1 MKKILFTAAV
11 WMAVVAGTQ
20 AARQSQ
26 ADWVNPFIGT
36 GAVDGGLSGNN
47 YPGATAP
54 FGMVQL
60 SPDTREA
67 PDWAQ
72 ASGYDYNDTNIYGF
86 SHTRLS
92 GTGAADLIDL
102 LVMPLPRPVEEI
114 RMEENIKSSFS
125 HQNETARPG
134 YYAVKLDNG
143 VQAELTATPRC
154 GVHRYT
160 FGQGTRPTL
169 LVDLDHSAG
178 KGSWNRRV
186 IQSQLRL
193 ADPYTLEGYRV
204 ITGWAKMRKIY
215 FTMKFSRP
223 VAAYYVQDGGRK
235 YRETPVVNGTC
246 VRGLYSFDLEA
257 GGVLEVKVG
266 LSPVSVE
273 NARQNLA
280 AEVNRAGFDQVAE
293 QTSAAWQKELACIDV
308 EGTDEQKEIFY
319 TALYHT
325 FIQPNVISDVNGDY
339 MAPDYTVQNSPKAP
353 VYTTFSLWDTYRAA
367 HPLYTLVQPRR
378 TADFVGSM
386 LDHFD
391 RYGYLPIW
399 HLWGQD
405 NYCMIGNHSIPVLAD
420 AVLKGLPGLDAEHI
434 YKAMYE
440 SSTVSHPNSPFDL
453 WDEYGYMP
461 ENLQSQSVSITLEFA
476 FDDWCVAQVARKLG
490 KNDDYAYF
498 MKRSENYRRVFDP
511 QTKFFRGKNSDG
523 NWVEPFDAYGYGG
536 NGGNPY
542 TEGNAWQWAWYVPH
556 NVPDLIALN
565 GGKEAF
571 AKKLDTFF
579 TDQNTSGAKNDN
591 ASGFVG
597 QYAHGN
603 EPSHHVAYL
612 YNYAGQPAKAQQYVA
627 HIGRTLYNTSSS
639 GYAGNDDCGEMSAW
653 YIFSTMGFYPVNP
666 ASGEYVIGTPL
677 LPKVVI
683 RLSDGKTFTVEA
695 PRKSEKDIYI
705 QSAKLN
711 GKPLKSFLL
720 RHEDILA
727 GGTLSFVMG
736 SKPSKWAAK

>member
-1 MKKILFTAAV
+1 MKKILLMAALLFS
-11 WMAVVAGTQ
+11 ATSI
-20 AARQSQ
+20 ARPDNSR
-26 ADWVNPFIGT
+26 WVNPFIGT

-47 YPGATAP
+47 YPGATVP

-72 ASGYDYNDTNIYGF
+72 ASGYDYNDTHIYGF

-92 GTGAADLIDL
+92 GTGASDLIDL
-102 LVMPLPRPVEEI
+102 LVMPLPAPVDEV
-114 RMEENIKSSFS
+114 RMEDNIKSAFS
-125 HQNETARPG
+125 HEKEQARPG
-134 YYAVKLDNG
+134 YYSVCLDNG
-143 VQAELTATPRC
+143 VQAELTATARC

-160 FGQGTRPTL
+160 FAAGSRPTL

-186 IQSQLRL
+186 VQSQLRL
-193 ADPYTLEGYRV
+193 VDAHTVEGYRV
-204 ITGWAKMRKIY
+204 ITGWAKLRKVY
-215 FTMKFSRP
+215 FSMKFSRP

-235 YRETPVVNGTC
+235 YKETPVVNGTC
-246 VRGLYSFDLEA
+246 VRGVYTF
-257 GGVLEVKVG
+257 GGNEPVEVSVG

-280 AEVNRAGFDQVAE
+280 DEVGRARFDEVAAR
-293 QTSAAWQKELACIDV
+293 AAQSWQKELGCIDV
-308 EGTDEQKEIFY
+308 EGTDEEKTIFY

-339 MAPDYTVQNSPKAP
+339 MAPDYTVRNSGQRPT
-353 VYTTFSLWDTYRAA
+353 YTTFSLWDTYRAA
-367 HPLYTLVQPRR
+367 HPLYTLLQPVR
-378 TADFVGSM
+378 TAHFAASM
-386 LDHFD
+386 IDHFD

-420 AVLKGLPGLDAEHI
+420 AVLKEVPGIDAEHA
-434 YKAMYE
+434 YRAMRG
-440 SSTVSHPNSPFDL
+440 SSTISHPNSPFDL
-453 WDEYGYMP
+453 WEEYGYMP
-461 ENLQSQSVSITLEFA
+461 EDKQSQSVSITLEMA

-490 KNDDYAYF
+490 KTADYEYF
-498 MKRSENYRRVFDP
+498 MKRAGNYRNVFDADSR
-511 QTKFFRGKNSDG
+511 FFRGRNSDG
-523 NWVEPFDAYGYGG
+523 KWVDPFDPYGYGA

-542 TEGNAWQWAWYVPH
+542 TEGNAWQWAWYVPQD
-556 NVPDLIALN
+556 VPALIALY
-565 GGKEAF
+565 GGQEAF
-571 AKKLDTFF
+571 ARKLDTFF
-579 TDQNTSGAKNDN
+579 TDVNTSGAKNDN

-612 YNYAGQPAKAQQYVA
+612 YNYAGQPHKTQQYVA
-627 HIGRTLYNTSSS
+627 HIARTLYNTSSS

-653 YIFSTMGFYPVNP
+653 YIFSALGFYPVNP
-666 ASGEYVIGTPL
+666 ASGTYVIGTPVL
-677 LPKVVI
+677 EKAVLHLPG
-683 RLSDGKTFTVEA
+683 GKTFTVEA
-695 PRKSEKDIYI
+695 PRRSEKDIYI

-711 GKPLKSFLL
+711 GKPLKVFTLQ
-720 RHEDILA
+720 HADIMA
-727 GGTLSFVMG
+727 GGTLTFVMG
-736 SKPSKWAAK
+736 SKPSKWGTK

>member
-1 MKKILFTAAV
+1 MKKIFLAAALLCFATAFA
-11 WMAVVAGTQ
+11 Q
-20 AARQSQ
+20 RDNAA
-26 ADWVNPFIGT
+26 WVNPFIGT

-47 YPGATAP
+47 YPGATVP

-102 LVMPLPRPVEEI
+102 LVMPLPAPVEEMK
-114 RMEENIKSSFS
+114 MEENIKSSFY
-125 HQNETARPG
+125 HRNEQARPG
-134 YYAVKLDNG
+134 YYAVRLDNG
-143 VQAELTATPRC
+143 VQAELTATARC
-154 GVHRYT
+154 GLHRYT
-160 FGQGTRPTL
+160 FAAGSHPAL

-193 ADPYTLEGYRV
+193 VDDHTVEGYRV

-223 VAAYYVQDGGRK
+223 VAEYYVQDGGRK
-235 YRETPVVNGTC
+235 YKATPVVNGTC
-246 VRGLYSFDLEA
+246 VRGVYTFD
-257 GGVLEVKVG
+257 GTQPVEVQVG

-280 AEVNRAGFDQVAE
+280 AEVGTARFDEVAARAAKVWE
-293 QTSAAWQKELACIDV
+293 KELAAIDV
-308 EGTDEQKEIFY
+308 DGTDEEKAIFY

-325 FIQPNVISDVNGDY
+325 LIQPNVVSDVNGDY
-339 MAPDYTVQNSPKAP
+339 MAPDYTVQHSPKQP

-367 HPLYTLVQPRR
+367 HPLYTLIQPER
-378 TADFVGSM
+378 TADFAASM

-420 AVLKGLPGLDAEHI
+420 AVLKGLPGLDVEHI
-434 YKAMYE
+434 YRAMYE

-453 WDEYGYMP
+453 WNEYGYMP
-461 ENLQSQSVSITLEFA
+461 EDRQSQSVSITLEFA
-476 FDDWCVAQVARKLG
+476 FDDWCVAQVAKKLG
-490 KNDDYAYF
+490 KTADYEYF
-498 MKRSENYRRVFDP
+498 MKRAGNYRNVFDP
-511 QTKFFRGKNSDG
+511 ESKFFRGRNSDG
-523 NWVEPFDAYGYGG
+523 KWVEPFDPYGYGG

-542 TEGNAWQWAWYVPH
+542 TEGNAWQWAWYVPQD
-556 NVPDLIALN
+556 VPALVALH
-565 GGKEAF
+565 GGKAAF

-579 TDQNTSGAKNDN
+579 TDVNTSGAKNDN

-612 YNYAGQPAKAQQYVA
+612 YNYAGQPQKTQEYVA

-653 YIFSTMGFYPVNP
+653 YIFSAMGFYPVNP
-666 ASGEYVIGTPL
+666 ASGDYVIGTPL
-677 LPKVVI
+677 LPKAVI
-683 RLSDGKTFTVEA
+683 HLADGKTFTIEA
-695 PRKSEKDIYI
+695 PRRSEKDIYI

-711 GKPLKSFLL
+711 GKPLKGFIL
-720 RHEDILA
+720 RHADITA
-727 GGTLSFVMG
+727 GGNLTFVMG
-736 SKPSKWAAK
+736 SKPSKWGTK